1 MDKRN
6 FTVLYG
12 GRLAQRI
19 WRVQVRDMDVMMHD
33 PDLYRLAK
41 QIEVSMGPRTRFML
55 RQADN
60 AAEIRILVEAPS
72 AEKCLLAM
80 LRFTQAAKKKGYLVG
95 SAEEEE
101 L

>member
-1 MDKRN
+1 MR
-6 FTVLYG
+6 
-12 GRLAQRI
+12 AAEA
-19 WRVQVRDMDVMMHD
+19 MMHD

-95 SAEEEE
+95 LAEEEE